1 MCGGFVMAYSSAKID
16 PTSSSFHQ
24 FLSHFIYNVG
34 RISAYIILGILFGAL
49 GSLFTFS
56 AYVSGYFYFFA
67 GIVMVL
73 MGLSMMG
80 KMKFLTSLESNI
92 AFHPLIKKIFSHL
105 IHTKTLVSF
114 YGLGLLNG
122 FLPCGLVYFFLA
134 TAVNIRFSHTR
145 RSHHGSFGMA
155 TMPAMLGL
163 GYVVGFLK
171 GSGFRELMIKLASLI
186 IIVYGIYMSYVGF
199 AAVAR

>member
-1 MCGGFVMAYSSAKID
+1 MAYSSAKID

-134 TAVNIRFSHTR
+134 TAATSGSHCPSTYR
-145 RSHHGSFGMA
+145 PVPCKARKHRLARSWGPRLGPLWGPPTRSHPSQGLSSLFLEQAGWRFG
-155 TMPAMLGL
+155 L
-163 GYVVGFLK
+163 VG
-171 GSGFRELMIKLASLI
+171 A
-186 IIVYGIYMSYVGF
+186 
-199 AAVAR
+199 